1 MSRRALFVVHREQIA
16 KQAMESYRRVFG
28 EVKSFG
34 LLSGNEKNYDSDFL
48 FSTMQM
54 MCKKETL
61 QRFSREEFDI
71 IVVDE
76 VHRAGAGSYQKIMNY
91 FESELWL
98 GMTASPDRTDGFDI
112 YNLFDHNIA
121 YEIRLQQAL
130 EEVFFCPLL
139 CQTQIRVRWKSPML
153 LKPRSEMIYTTI

>member
-1 MSRRALFVVHREQIA
+1 MPKRALFVVHREQIA
-16 KQAMESYRRVFG
+16 KQAMESYSRVFG

-48 FSTMQM
+48 FFTMQM
-54 MCKKETL
+54 MCKEETL
-61 QRFSREEFDI
+61 RRFSKDEFDI

-91 FESELWL
+91 FEPELWL

-130 EEVFFCPLL
+130 EEDLL
-139 CQTQIRVRWKSPML
+139 CPFHCPTLSSGGNHLCSGNSCQG
-153 LKPRSEMIYTTI
+153 